1 MNWIN
6 AFELICYFIVA
17 ILLVDIFKKKSYREL
32 GLLVSGA
39 LAGFALEL
47 LAVRLTDI
55 YHYSNAFY
63 ISVGFAPYQF
73 PFFGG
78 LMWGGITVCAL
89 RIAQKFSKSKM
100 MTALLSGWLIVSMDL
115 LLDVVAI
122 RLDGGFW
129 VWDGRPINL
138 AINHHMFMSVIW
150 VNFLGYMFEVPSIV
164 YMTLKSWEKN
174 DASREGSVSP
184 NNAASPNSDSS
195 AEGSGSLQGNSSPD
209 VSVSPNNAASPNSN
223 SSAEASTSLQGNPS
237 PEDSQKLHL
246 LRSLLIGCGGIL
258 FVGLCS
264 YISLFL
270 NKITDE
276 WFAFF
281 AFLAIW
287 VFVFIKLLASLIC
300 QDKNLTLSHP
310 KDWTVIIFWFSLYSY
325 CIAGLIQLGIVA
337 AAPLFGAFACLLFV
351 MTMALAF
358 VDVREN

>member
-78 LMWGGITVCAL
+78 LMWGGVTVCAL

-100 MTALLSGWLIVSMDL
+100 ITALLSGWLIVSMDL

-164 YMTLKSWEKN
+164 YMTLKSWEKD
-174 DASREGSVSP
+174 DASWEGS
-184 NNAASPNSDSS
+184 A
-195 AEGSGSLQGNSSPD
+195 SLQGNSSPEL
-209 VSVSPNNAASPNSN
+209 SVSPNNAASPNSN
-223 SSAEASTSLQGNPS
+223 PS
-237 PEDSQKLHL
+237 PEVSAIPLGNPHPEGGQKLHL
-246 LRSLLIGCGGIL
+246 LRSLLIGIGGVL
-258 FVGLCS
+258 FVGICS

-287 VFVFIKLLASLIC
+287 FFVFIKLLTSLIG
-300 QDKNLTLSHP
+300 QATNLTLSHP
-310 KDWTVIIFWFSLYSY
+310 KDWTVILFWFSLYSY
-325 CIAGLIQLGIVA
+325 CIAGLIQLGIMA
-337 AAPLFGAFACLLFV
+337 SAPLYGAFACLLFV
-351 MTMALAF
+351 MTMALALAF